1 MEENIKTVLTC
12 MIQQL
17 KVLPNISSLTIQGK
31 MAIIVNGVVHFD
43 VLFSEKKK
51 KGFDVYHKD
60 VNRSLECDEEVRNNT
75 QEDDCY
81 KCQLP
86 CNELHLG
93 AVDSTKAS
101 VEGRTKQQQ
110 QL

>member
-31 MAIIVNGVVHFD
+31 MTIIVNDVVHFD

-60 VNRSLECDEEVRNNT
+60 VNRSLECDEEVRNNM
-75 QEDDCY
+75 QEDDC
-81 KCQLP
+81 QLP
-86 CNELHLG
+86 FDELHLG